1 MRGPISVAARDA
13 RHNTIRPRRC
23 PGRER
28 ASKRHSRRN
37 FGGYDLLEDSRY
49 TSQQQN
55 FAPHTRSTP
64 LPHQTPACRGLVTLR
79 SAGSGQAHSRLGRGW
94 GWGSESVDTSRATTT
109 TPTPALRHSRCFASA
124 FLALRTAAEGRLC
137 LPTRGVKTEFAARRD
152 RTSRAAIATM
162 LSAQFRWIR
171 ASRRFSLHESTRKF
185 GNGPLLPVA
194 PLNCCRHL
202 TIYRGGRARR
212 NTPLCKPLPAGPV
225 CA

>member
-1 MRGPISVAARDA
+1 VRGLQAHREASNPLTPSLSPAGRGSRARA
-13 RHNTIRPRRC
+13 LLYYCTASSPTGL
-23 PGRER
+23 PR
-28 ASKRHSRRN
+28 ASRTLSPPGIFVRTMPVKVWW
-37 FGGYDLLEDSRY
+37 E
-49 TSQQQN
+49 
-55 FAPHTRSTP
+55 
-64 LPHQTPACRGLVTLR
+64 CRQEG
-79 SAGSGQAHSRLGRGW
+79 RLGRGW

-137 LPTRGVKTEFAARRD
+137 VPTRGVKTEFAARRD